1 MKKPIIQ
8 LLILATLFTVSSA
21 SAMCPIEGPCCPPYM
36 EQCACLAAGT
46 EVMLASG
53 QLAAIET
60 ITEEHKLMA
69 AYAKEDITFASL
81 TPALMQLQESSIGFA
96 SVNPSDNKV
105 MYELVDTLGNTLVA
119 TGDHPIITA
128 NRGPVAMA
136 SLEVGD
142 TLITTIGETFV
153 TSLKIVEYEGLV
165 HNFLLGNPQHSF
177 ESVAEDFMEQSF
189 FANNILVGDLHLQYV
204 LGN

>member
-1 MKKPIIQ
+1 MKKPITQ
-8 LLILATLFTVSSA
+8 LIILVTLFIYTSTF
-21 SAMCPIEGPCCPPYM
+21 AMCPPEGPCCPSYM

-46 EVMLASG
+46 EVMLANG

-60 ITEEHKLMA
+60 IKEEQKLMA
-69 AYAKEDITFASL
+69 AYTREDITFAAV
-81 TPALMQLQESSIGFA
+81 TPAFTQLQESSISFA
-96 SVNPSDNKV
+96 SVNQSDNKI
-105 MYELVDTLGNTLVA
+105 MYELVDTLGNTLVG

-128 NRGPVAMA
+128 NRGPIAMA
-136 SLEVGD
+136 ALEVGD
-142 TLITTIGETFV
+142 TLITPMGETFV
-153 TSLKIVEYEGLV
+153 ASLTTVGYEGLV